1 MELEKATAM
10 QTVKDS
16 PELFHEDFPQWLDA
30 NYQIYDYFEKEAL
43 KFVGFGYSKIG
54 AKMLIEQIR
63 YRTKLKELGDG
74 NWKINNSVAPDLA
87 RLFVTLHPQHAN
99 LFSFREMTGRGKIVC

>member
-1 MELEKATAM
+1 MNKDHIEALE
-10 QTVKDS
+10 VIS
-16 PELFHEDFPQWLDA
+16 NRPELFHDDFHGWLETNFHIFA
-30 NYQIYDYFEKEAL
+30 YFEKEAL
-43 KFVGFGYSKIG
+43 KFAEMGYSKIG

-74 NWKINNSVAPDLA
+74 NWKINNSVAPDLS

-99 LFSFREMTGRGKIVC
+99 LFSFREMVGRGKIVC